1 MLPGRGDPERGV
13 RVGLSIKPTFRS
25 ACAYDIHAHAFTL
38 LVVVVVAPVSRLCQ
52 PVEKRDVC
60 FT

>member
-1 MLPGRGDPERGV
+1 V

-38 LVVVVVAPVSRLCQ
+38 LVVVVVAPLSRLCQ
-52 PVEKRDVC
+52 PVEKRDVS